1 MAKTRKD
8 YEGNIR
14 QRPDGRWEVRVTL
27 GNDFATGESKRISR
41 YASSQDEAV
50 KLLHE
55 LSFLRDTVPKSFQS
69 IKLGEWLTFC
79 LEVYMKPSIK
89 QSTYSSY
96 EAYIRVHLK
105 PYLGELELKDL
116 SPRTLQQFYNYKSEA
131 EGLSPKTIINI
142 NLFLHKALA
151 YAVTEG
157 YISSNP
163 AAGVNLPRGKKPQIQ
178 ILTRDEQARLDA
190 MAAISIATAYLFVS
204 FYLPGFVW
212 ENCLACAGKTW
223 MQHPAFYMLDG
234 R

>member
-41 YASSQDEAV
+41 YASSRDEAV

-105 PYLGELELKDL
+105 PYLGELDLKDL

-178 ILTRDEQARLDA
+178 ILT
-190 MAAISIATAYLFVS
+190 IS
-204 FYLPGFVW
+204 
-212 ENCLACAGKTW
+212 
-223 MQHPAFYMLDG
+223 
-234 R
+234 